1 MGVLDVLGFAQVGQ
15 GHEIARVV
23 RYGRCVGDPHFDAVD
38 FHARKHIGQLRHPV
52 VVVVAEV
59 VCQEEVAVLVI
70 VGRRELEVVELHAA
84 ARIHALR
91 RTLFLRHHGA
101 EFQASELHVG
111 ANAEQTLSAADQ
123 TRIGGQRYVAR
134 LDQFHD
140 FVLFSLVTQF
150 ELLRVEVKRGVGVV
164 VEIHVHLVA
173 HFSVEREV
181 HFLVKIKA
189 EDAAVAFGQRG
200 VVGEAVGRPD
210 FELGRSLCAHAHAA
224 RAEDFF
230 CRSERKLHVAKVEF
244 VFAAVLKLL
253 VVAAAEIV
261 AHRLFDAHAAH
272 LVSRQIEG
280 NVEPLSAQTRAI
292 FIGTRLFVV
301 EQSRL
306 QVVGVFHVGRVQ
318 GQNATCAHRGL
329 HHKGHHRLRARRA
342 SGQGG
347 LVLRR
352 GGRTS
357 AVRRLCRARSGSGSG
372 CGGRACGPV
381 FAPDGTLGGDG
392 RCRRGTLV
400 SSLTQRKHTQC
411 HRP

>member
-1 MGVLDVLGFAQVGQ
+1 MGILDVLGFAQVGQ

-38 FHARKHIGQLRHPV
+38 FHARKHIGQLRHPA
-52 VVVVAEV
+52 VVVVAKV
-59 VCQEEVAVLVI
+59 VCQEEVAVLIV
-70 VGRRELEVVELHAA
+70 VGRRELKVVELHAA

-111 ANAEQTLSAADQ
+111 PNAKQALCAADQ
-123 TRIGGQRYVAR
+123 TRIGGHRYVAR

-150 ELLRVEVKRGVGVV
+150 ELLRVEVKCSVGVV

-181 HFLVKIKA
+181 HFLVEVKA

-280 NVEPLSAQTRAI
+280 DVEPLSAQARAI

-318 GQNATCAHRGL
+318 RQNATCAHRGL

-352 GGRTS
+352 SGRAS

-400 SSLTQRKHTQC
+400 SSLTQRKHTQR